1 MARGGGAPGV
11 GLKFSARIGSGVAQ
25 IQKRLRGT
33 LKRGKD
39 DNFTERI
46 PMKVI

>member
-1 MARGGGAPGV
+1 M
-11 GLKFSARIGSGVAQ
+11 KFSARIGSGVAQ
-25 IQKRLRGT
+25 IQKRLRGGT